1 MTKEE
6 QVGRG
11 QRANA
16 ILSDPLF
23 AEAFDGVR
31 ERLISVMETAKTD
44 DATLKAKLCL
54 GLLNDAKQYLSRVIT
69 DGLMAAEQLKFEAE
83 EKKRRGWFS

>member
-23 AEAFDGVR
+23 TEAFEAVR
-31 ERLISVMETAKTD
+31 GKLIGIMESAKTD
-44 DATLKAKLCL
+44 EGTLKAKLCL
-54 GLLNDAKQYLSRVIT
+54 GLLNDAKQHLSRVVT
-69 DGLMAAEQLKFEAE
+69 DGLMAAEQIKFEAE
-83 EKKRRGWFS
+83 EKRRRGWFS